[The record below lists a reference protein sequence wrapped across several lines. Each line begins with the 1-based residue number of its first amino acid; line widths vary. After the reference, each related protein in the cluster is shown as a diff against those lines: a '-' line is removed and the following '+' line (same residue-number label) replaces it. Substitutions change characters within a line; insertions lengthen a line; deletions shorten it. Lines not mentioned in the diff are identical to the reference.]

1 MKMFVITMLSTTS
14 ILNSCTKIFVA
25 LLITALGSCQTHRKE
40 VITLAHGL
48 DQQHSVHKAMLKLGE
63 VLYEKSGGTMEVRV
77 YPSQQLGAERELLE
91 LLQLGSVDI
100 TKVSAA
106 VMENFVPE
114 YKVFS
119 IPYVFMGKEHAFTVL
134 DGEVGKRILES
145 GRKVMLHGL
154 GYYDSG
160 SRSFYT
166 KSTPVEQ
173 PSDLEGLKIRVQ
185 ESVTAMAMV
194 EAFGGAPT
202 PIAFGELYTAL
213 QAGVVD
219 GAENNPPSFYLTRH
233 YEVCRFY
240 SLNEHSRIP
249 DVLLMSSHTW
259 DRLTEQQQSWLED
272 AVKESVDFQRLLW
285 EQSEQEALNAVKEHG
300 VTINYPDKQKFEQ
313 KVMGLKD
320 SYQQD
325 PLIHDLLQAINKLKP

>member
-1 MKMFVITMLSTTS
+1 MTS
-14 ILNSCTKIFVA
+14 LIRVLAVA
-25 LLITALGSCQTHRKE
+25 LILWGCQSQQKE

-48 DQQHSVHKAMLKLGE
+48 DQQHSVHKAMLKFGE
-63 VLYEKSGGTMEVRV
+63 VLFDKSGGTMEVRV
-77 YPSQQLGAERELLE
+77 YPSQQLGSERELLE

-114 YKVFS
+114 YRVFS
-119 IPYVFMGKEHAFTVL
+119 LPYVFMGKEHAFTVL
-134 DGEVGKRILES
+134 DGEVGKHILES
-145 GRKVMLHGL
+145 GEKVKLHGL

-166 KSTPVEQ
+166 KSTPVES
-173 PSDLEGLKIRVQ
+173 PEDLQGLKIRVQ

-194 EAFGGAPT
+194 EALGGAPT

-233 YEVCRFY
+233 YEVCRYY
-240 SLNEHSRIP
+240 SINEHSRIP
-249 DVLLMSSHTW
+249 DVLLMSTHSW
-259 DRLTEQQQSWLED
+259 ERLTEQQRQWVDE
-272 AVKESVDFQRLLW
+272 AVLESVDYQRLLW
-285 EQSEQEALNAVKEHG
+285 EQSEQEALNAVQEHG
-300 VTINYPDKQKFEQ
+300 VTVSYPDKASFEKKVESMKEVYQKDPVIYNLLEEIQ
-313 KVMGLKD
+313 KLR
-320 SYQQD
+320 
-325 PLIHDLLQAINKLKP
+325 P

>member
-1 MKMFVITMLSTTS
+1 MPRTIS
-14 ILNSCTKIFVA
+14 ILNSLFKIYISAFLLA
-25 LLITALGSCQTHRKE
+25 LLSCGTQKKE

-48 DQQHSVHKAMLKLGE
+48 DQQHSVHQAMLRFGE
-63 VLYEKSGGTMEVRV
+63 ALYEKSGGTMEVRV
-77 YPSQQLGAERELLE
+77 YPSQQLGSERELLE

-114 YKVFS
+114 YRIFS
-119 IPYVFMGKEHAFTVL
+119 LPYVFMGKEHAFTVL
-134 DGEVGKRILES
+134 DGAVGKRILES
-145 GRKVMLHGL
+145 GKDVKLYGL

-166 KSTPVEQ
+166 KDKPVAA
-173 PSDLEGLKIRVQ
+173 PADLEGLKIRVQ

-194 EAFGGAPT
+194 EALGGAPT

-233 YEVCRFY
+233 YEVCRYY
-240 SLNEHSRIP
+240 SINEHSRIP
-249 DVLLMSSHTW
+249 DVLLMSTHSW
-259 DRLTEQQQSWLED
+259 ERLTDQQRVWVEE
-272 AVKESVDFQRLLW
+272 AVKESVDYQRQLW
-285 EQSEQEALNAVKEHG
+285 EQSEKEALDAVMAHG
-300 VTINYPDKQKFEQ
+300 VTVSYPDKAAFEQ
-313 KVMGLKD
+313 RVQQLKAT
-320 SYQQD
+320 YQQD
-325 PLIHDLLQAINKLKP
+325 PIINELLGEINKLNP

>member
-1 MKMFVITMLSTTS
+1 MNRLLRTS
-14 ILNSCTKIFVA
+14 IV
-25 LLITALGSCQTHRKE
+25 LLYGLILLGCQSHRKE

-48 DQQHSVHKAMLKLGE
+48 DQQHSVHKAMLRFGE
-63 VLYEKSGGTMEVRV
+63 VLHQKSGGTMEVRV
-77 YPSQQLGAERELLE
+77 YPSQQLGSERELLE

-114 YKVFS
+114 YRVFS
-119 IPYVFMGKEHAFTVL
+119 VPYVFMGKEHAFQIL
-134 DGEVGKRILES
+134 DGAIGKRILQS
-145 GRKVMLHGL
+145 GTGVKLHGL

-166 KSTPVEQ
+166 KSTPIEK
-173 PSDLEGLKIRVQ
+173 PADLEGLKIRVQ

-194 EAFGGAPT
+194 EALGGSPT

-219 GAENNPPSFYLTRH
+219 GAENNPPSFFLTRH
-233 YEVCRFY
+233 YEVCRYY

-249 DVLLMSSHTW
+249 DVLLMSTHSW
-259 DRLTEQQQSWLED
+259 DRLSEQQRQWVEE
-272 AVKESVDFQRLLW
+272 AVVESVEYQRILW

-300 VTINYPDKQKFEQ
+300 VTVIYPQKEPFEQ
-313 KVMGLKD
+313 KVQGLKQQ
-320 SYQQD
+320 YMQD
-325 PLIHDLLQAINKLKP
+325 PQISELLKEIQKSKP

>member
-1 MKMFVITMLSTTS
+1 MINCRT
-14 ILNSCTKIFVA
+14 IFFA
-25 LLITALGSCQTHRKE
+25 LLIIVSACSSQRKK

-48 DQQHSVHKAMLKLGE
+48 DQQHSVHLAMLKLGE

-77 YPSQQLGAERELLE
+77 YPSQQLGNERELLE
-91 LLQLGSVDI
+91 LLQLGSIDI

-119 IPYVFMGKEHAFTVL
+119 LPYVFMGKEHAFTVL
-134 DGEVGKRILES
+134 DGEVGQRILQS
-145 GRKVMLHGL
+145 GVGVKLHGL

-166 KSTPVEQ
+166 KTQPVQQ
-173 PSDLEGLKIRVQ
+173 PSDLDGLKIRVQ
-185 ESVTAMAMV
+185 ESITAMAMV
-194 EAFGGAPT
+194 EALGGAPT

-233 YEVCRFY
+233 YEVCRYY
-240 SLNEHSRIP
+240 SINEHSRIP
-249 DVLLMSSHTW
+249 DVLLMSTHTW
-259 DRLTEQQQSWLED
+259 DRLTDQQRIWVEE
-272 AVKESVDFQRLLW
+272 AVRESVDYQRVLW
-285 EQSEQEALNAVKEHG
+285 EQSEQEALEAVIAHG
-300 VTINYPDKQKFEQ
+300 VEVSYPEKEKFEERVQ
-313 KVMGLKD
+313 GLKK
-320 SYQQD
+320 SYQED
-325 PLIHDLLQAINKLKP
+325 PIVYQLLMDIEKLKP

>member
-1 MKMFVITMLSTTS
+1 MPKTISTLNNLSKIIAVVG
-14 ILNSCTKIFVA
+14 ILCVW
-25 LLITALGSCQTHRKE
+25 SCQSHKKE

-77 YPSQQLGAERELLE
+77 YPSQQLGNERELLE

-100 TKVSAA
+100 TKVSTA

-119 IPYVFMGKEHAFTVL
+119 LPYVFINKEHAFAVL
-134 DGEVGKRILES
+134 DGEVGQRILKS
-145 GRKVMLHGL
+145 GEKVRLHGL

-166 KSTPVEQ
+166 KSTPVDQ
-173 PSDLEGLKIRVQ
+173 PSDLKGLKIRVQ

-194 EAFGGAPT
+194 EAMGGAPT

-233 YEVCRFY
+233 YEVCRYY
-240 SLNEHSRIP
+240 SINEHSRVP

-259 DRLTEQQQSWLED
+259 DRLSSQERQWVAA
-272 AVKESVDFQRLLW
+272 AVKESVDFQRELW
-285 EQSEQEALNAVKEHG
+285 EQSEQEALNAVIEHG
-300 VTINYPDKQKFEQ
+300 VTVSYPEKTNFE
-313 KVMGLKD
+313 KIVEDLKAT
-320 SYQQD
+320 YAQD
-325 PLIHDLLQAINKLKP
+325 PIVHGLLEDIEKLKP

>member
-1 MKMFVITMLSTTS
+1 M
-14 ILNSCTKIFVA
+14 
-25 LLITALGSCQTHRKE
+25 
-40 VITLAHGL
+40 AHGL

-77 YPSQQLGAERELLE
+77 YPSQQLGNERELLE

-100 TKVSAA
+100 AKVSAA

-119 IPYVFMGKEHAFTVL
+119 LPYVFIDKEHAFTVL
-134 DGEVGKRILES
+134 DGEVGQRILRS
-145 GRKVMLHGL
+145 GERVKLHGL

-166 KSTPVEQ
+166 KSKPVNQ

-185 ESVTAMAMV
+185 ESITAMAMV
-194 EAFGGAPT
+194 EAMGGAPT
-202 PIAFGELYTAL
+202 PISFGELYTAL

-233 YEVCRFY
+233 YEVCRYY
-240 SLNEHSRIP
+240 SINEHSRVP
-249 DVLLMSSHTW
+249 DVLIMSAHTW
-259 DRLTEQQQSWLED
+259 DRLDPEERVWVEE
-272 AVKESVDFQRLLW
+272 AVKESVDFQRILW
-285 EQSEQEALNAVKEHG
+285 EQSEQEALNAVIAHG
-300 VTINYPDKQKFEQ
+300 VTVSYPEKSKFEA
-313 KVMGLKD
+313 KVEGLKET
-320 SYQQD
+320 YAQD
-325 PLIHDLLQAINKLKP
+325 PIMYELLEDIKKLKP

>member
-1 MKMFVITMLSTTS
+1 MPKIISGLNNLLKTS
-14 ILNSCTKIFVA
+14 LAILWLISC
-25 LLITALGSCQTHRKE
+25 GCQFHKKE

-48 DQQHSVHKAMLKLGE
+48 DQQHSVHKAMVRFGE
-63 VLYEKSGGTMEVRV
+63 VLREKSGGTMEVRV
-77 YPSQQLGAERELLE
+77 YPSQQLGSERELLE

-106 VMENFVPE
+106 VMENFVSE
-114 YKVFS
+114 YRVFGV
-119 IPYVFMGKEHAFTVL
+119 PYVFMGKEHAFEVL
-134 DGEVGKRILES
+134 DGAIGKRILES
-145 GRKVMLHGL
+145 GESVKLHGL

-166 KSTPVEQ
+166 KSTPIEK

-185 ESVTAMAMV
+185 ESVTAMALV
-194 EAFGGAPT
+194 EALGGAPT

-233 YEVCRFY
+233 YEVCRYY

-249 DVLLMSSHTW
+249 DVLLMSTHSW
-259 DRLTEQQQSWLED
+259 ERLTEQQRQWVEE
-272 AVKESVDFQRLLW
+272 AVTESVEYQRVLW
-285 EQSEQEALNAVKEHG
+285 DQSEQEALNAVKEHG
-300 VTINYPDKQKFEQ
+300 VTVSYPDKTAFEQ
-313 KVMGLKD
+313 KVESMKE

-325 PLIHDLLQAINKLKP
+325 PVIYNLLEEIKKLKP

>member
-1 MKMFVITMLSTTS
+1 MILSWL
-14 ILNSCTKIFVA
+14 ILW
-25 LLITALGSCQTHRKE
+25 GCQSHKKE

-48 DQQHSVHKAMLKLGE
+48 DQQHSVHKAMLRFGE
-63 VLYEKSGGTMEVRV
+63 VLREKSGGTMEVRV
-77 YPSQQLGAERELLE
+77 YPSQQLGSERELLE

-114 YKVFS
+114 YRVFS
-119 IPYVFMGKEHAFTVL
+119 VPYVFMGKEHAFEVL
-134 DGEVGKRILES
+134 DGSVGKRILQSGES
-145 GRKVMLHGL
+145 VKLHGL

-166 KSTPVEQ
+166 KSTPIEQ
-173 PSDLEGLKIRVQ
+173 PADLAGLKIRVQ
-185 ESVTAMAMV
+185 ESVTAMSMV
-194 EAFGGAPT
+194 EALGGSPT

-240 SLNEHSRIP
+240 SINEHSRIP
-249 DVLLMSSHTW
+249 DVLLMSTHSW
-259 DRLTEQQQSWLED
+259 DRLSELQRQWVEE
-272 AVKESVDFQRLLW
+272 AVVESVQYQRVLW

-300 VTINYPDKQKFEQ
+300 VTVSYPEKEPFEQ
-313 KVMGLKD
+313 RVQVLKEQY
-320 SYQQD
+320 SQD
-325 PLIHDLLQAINKLKP
+325 PVISGLLEEINKLSP

>member
-1 MKMFVITMLSTTS
+1 M
-14 ILNSCTKIFVA
+14 
-25 LLITALGSCQTHRKE
+25 
-40 VITLAHGL
+40 AHGL

-77 YPSQQLGAERELLE
+77 YPSQQLGNERELLE

-114 YKVFS
+114 YKVFGL
-119 IPYVFMGKEHAFTVL
+119 PYVFMGKEHAFNVL
-134 DGEVGKRILES
+134 DGEIGQRILKS
-145 GRKVMLHGL
+145 GERVKLHGL

-166 KSTPVEQ
+166 KSKPVDQ
-173 PSDLEGLKIRVQ
+173 PSDLEGMKIRVQ

-194 EAFGGAPT
+194 EAMGGAPT
-202 PIAFGELYTAL
+202 PISFGELYTAL

-233 YEVCRFY
+233 YEVCRYY
-240 SLNEHSRIP
+240 SINEHSRVP
-249 DVLLMSSHTW
+249 DVLLMSARTW
-259 DRLTEQQQSWLED
+259 DRLDPKERQWVEE
-272 AVKESVDFQRLLW
+272 AVRESVDFQRVLW
-285 EQSEQEALNAVKEHG
+285 EQSEKEALNAVIAHG
-300 VTINYPDKQKFEQ
+300 VTVSYPEKINFE
-313 KVMGLKD
+313 KSVESLKE

-325 PLIHDLLQAINKLKP
+325 PLIYGLLEDIRKLKP

>member
-1 MKMFVITMLSTTS
+1 MNNWIKVFVIFLVLS
-14 ILNSCTKIFVA
+14 
-25 LLITALGSCQTHRKE
+25 LGSCQTHRKK

-63 VLYEKSGGTMEVRV
+63 VLYQKSGGTMEVRV

-114 YKVFS
+114 YGVFS
-119 IPYVFMGKEHAFTVL
+119 VPYVFMGKEHAFTVL
-134 DGEVGKRILES
+134 DGDVGRRILES
-145 GRKVMLHGL
+145 GRKVKLHGL

-166 KSTPVEQ
+166 KSTPIED

-194 EAFGGAPT
+194 EAIGGAPT

-233 YEVCRFY
+233 YEVCRYY
-240 SLNEHSRIP
+240 SINEHSRIP
-249 DVLLMSSHTW
+249 DVLLMSTHTW
-259 DRLTEQQQSWLED
+259 DRLNDQQRAWLEE

-285 EQSEQEALNAVKEHG
+285 QQSEQEALDAVKEHG
-300 VTINYPDKQKFEQ
+300 VTVNYPDKEKFEE
-313 KVMGLKD
+313 KVKDLKD
-320 SYQQD
+320 SFQQD
-325 PLIHDLLQAINKLKP
+325 PLIRELLQAIDQLKP

>member
-1 MKMFVITMLSTTS
+1 M
-14 ILNSCTKIFVA
+14 
-25 LLITALGSCQTHRKE
+25 
-40 VITLAHGL
+40 AHGL

-77 YPSQQLGAERELLE
+77 YPSQQLGNERELLE

-114 YKVFS
+114 YKVFGL
-119 IPYVFMGKEHAFTVL
+119 PYVFMGKEHAFTVL
-134 DGEVGKRILES
+134 DGEIGQRILKS
-145 GRKVMLHGL
+145 GEKVKLHGL

-166 KSTPVEQ
+166 KSKPVDQ
-173 PSDLEGLKIRVQ
+173 PSDLEGMKIRVQ

-194 EAFGGAPT
+194 EAMGGAPT
-202 PIAFGELYTAL
+202 PISFGELYTAL

-233 YEVCRFY
+233 YEVCRYY
-240 SLNEHSRIP
+240 SINEHSRVP
-249 DVLLMSSHTW
+249 DVLLMSARTW
-259 DRLTEQQQSWLED
+259 DRLDPKERQWVEE
-272 AVKESVDFQRLLW
+272 AVKESVDFQRVLW
-285 EQSEQEALNAVKEHG
+285 EQSEKEALNAVIAHG
-300 VTINYPDKQKFEQ
+300 VTVSYPEKINFE
-313 KVMGLKD
+313 KSVESLKET
-320 SYQQD
+320 YQQD
-325 PLIHDLLQAINKLKP
+325 PLIYGLLEDIKELKP

>member
-1 MKMFVITMLSTTS
+1 MNNLLKTSLVILW
-14 ILNSCTKIFVA
+14 
-25 LLITALGSCQTHRKE
+25 LITGGCQSHKKE

-48 DQQHSVHKAMLKLGE
+48 DQQHSVHKAMVRFGE
-63 VLYEKSGGTMEVRV
+63 VLNEKSGGTMEVRV
-77 YPSQQLGAERELLE
+77 YPSQQLGSERELLE

-114 YKVFS
+114 YRVFS
-119 IPYVFMGKEHAFTVL
+119 LPYVFMGKEHAFDVL
-134 DGEVGKRILES
+134 DGAVGKRILES
-145 GRKVMLHGL
+145 GERVKLHGL

-166 KSTPVEQ
+166 KSTPIET

-185 ESVTAMAMV
+185 ESVTAMNMV
-194 EAFGGAPT
+194 ESFGGAPT

-240 SLNEHSRIP
+240 SINEHSRIP
-249 DVLLMSSHTW
+249 DVLLMSTHSW
-259 DRLTEQQQSWLED
+259 ERLTDQQRQWVEE
-272 AVKESVDFQRLLW
+272 AVLESVDYQRVLW
-285 EQSEQEALNAVKEHG
+285 EESEQEALNAVKEHG
-300 VTINYPDKQKFEQ
+300 VTVSYPDKVPFEQ
-313 KVMGLKD
+313 KVESMKE

-325 PLIHDLLQAINKLKP
+325 PVIYNLLEEIKKQKP